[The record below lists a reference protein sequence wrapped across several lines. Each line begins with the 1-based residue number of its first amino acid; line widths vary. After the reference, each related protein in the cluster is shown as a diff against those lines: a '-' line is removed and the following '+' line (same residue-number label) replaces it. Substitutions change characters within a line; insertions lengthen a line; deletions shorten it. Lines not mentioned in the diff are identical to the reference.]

1 MKKHQKRNRK
11 QIADYDL
18 MEDLEDLEYYQREAE
33 DAENASRRQRRL
45 LALAL
50 LLLMVVAI
58 LFSPLFLVKEI
69 RAEGNT
75 HFTTSELSEK
85 IGLSVGEH
93 LLLFSKTKAKS
104 ILEEDAYIEKA
115 KLSIELPGT
124 MVIHVEERKVR
135 GYVPYMGAY
144 LYIDDAGRVLDVQDA
159 CHEALPLVRG
169 LVFDSFTKGEVIP
182 VQNPESLDGVLR
194 ISQLMEKYELL
205 DLVVEIDVS
214 NPEDIYAYVNQ
225 VQIHLGNMKN
235 GDTKIRYMAEVM
247 KKIPAEDRGTLDLSE
262 LDKSGGSVVFRYLT

>member
-1 MKKHQKRNRK
+1 MKKQQKHQ
-11 QIADYDL
+11 QTQLADFDL
-18 MEDLEDLEYYQREAE
+18 MDDLEGLEYYPGKPKKRKSGQKTI
-33 DAENASRRQRRL
+33 

-50 LLLMVVAI
+50 FLLLAAGIV
-58 LFSPLFLVKEI
+58 FSPLFLVKEI

-75 HFTTSELSEK
+75 YFTTSALSEK

-93 LLLFSKTKAKS
+93 LLLFSRSGAEK
-104 ILEEDAYIEKA
+104 ILEQEPYIAKA
-115 KLSIELPGT
+115 KLSIELPST
-124 MVIHVEERKVR
+124 MVIRVDERKVR

-159 CHEALPLVRG
+159 CHESLPLVRG
-169 LVFDSFTKGEVIP
+169 LLFDRFTKGEVIP

-214 NPEDIYAYVNQ
+214 NPEDIYAYINQ

>member
-1 MKKHQKRNRK
+1 MKKQKKPTKK
-11 QIADYDL
+11 QIADFDL
-18 MEDLEDLEYYQREAE
+18 AEEMEGLEYYQGKPRH
-33 DAENASRRQRRL
+33 RRL
-45 LALAL
+45 SQKWILALAL
-50 LLLMVVAI
+50 LLLLAAGI

-69 RAEGNT
+69 RAEGNSY
-75 HFTTSELSEK
+75 FTTSALSEK
-85 IGLSVGEH
+85 IGLSVGDH
-93 LLLFSKTKAKS
+93 LLLFSRGRAEKMLLQEPYIADAS
-104 ILEEDAYIEKA
+104 LE
-115 KLSIELPGT
+115 IELPDT
-124 MVIHVEERKVR
+124 MVIRVQERKVR

-169 LVFDSFTKGEVIP
+169 LIFDSFTKGEVIP
-182 VQNPESLDGVLR
+182 VQNPEALDSVLR

-214 NPEDIYAYVNQ
+214 DPEDIYAYVNQ

-247 KKIPAEDRGTLDLSE
+247 KKIPAEDRGTLNLSE
-262 LDKSGGSVVFRYLT
+262 LDKPGGSVVFRYLT

>member
-1 MKKHQKRNRK
+1 MKKQKKPTKK
-11 QIADYDL
+11 QIADFDL
-18 MEDLEDLEYYQREAE
+18 MEEMEGLEYYQKKPKPKRIG
-33 DAENASRRQRRL
+33 QKWI

-50 LLLMVVAI
+50 LLLLAAGI

-69 RAEGNT
+69 RVEGNS
-75 HFTTSELSEK
+75 HFTASALSEK
-85 IGLSVGEH
+85 IGLSVGDH
-93 LLLFSKTKAKS
+93 LLLFSGGRAEKTLKQEPYIA
-104 ILEEDAYIEKA
+104 DAA
-115 KLSIELPGT
+115 LTMELPDT
-124 MVIHVEERKVR
+124 MVIRVQERKVR

-169 LVFDSFTKGEVIP
+169 LIFDSFTKGEVIP
-182 VQNPESLDGVLR
+182 VQNPEALDSVLR

-214 NPEDIYAYVNQ
+214 DPEDIYAYVNQ

-247 KKIPAEDRGTLDLSE
+247 KKIPAEDRGTLNLSE
-262 LDKSGGSVVFRYLT
+262 LDKPSGSVVFRYLT